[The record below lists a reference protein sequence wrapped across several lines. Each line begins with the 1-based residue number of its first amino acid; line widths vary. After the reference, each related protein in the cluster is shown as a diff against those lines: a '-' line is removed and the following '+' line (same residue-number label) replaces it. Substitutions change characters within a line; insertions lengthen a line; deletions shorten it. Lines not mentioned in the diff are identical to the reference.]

1 MTISKTTSVSI
12 GLMTVMLGGMLAIG
26 MWVQKINDRV
36 EPIPQM
42 QQDIATIKAIITAN
56 PMAAE

>member
-1 MTISKTTSVSI
+1 MTISKTTPVSI